1 MTFTSGFSSTGLPK
15 AAAMTHAK
23 LWALSLLLS
32 LVGVK
37 STDVIYTSLPL
48 YHSAGF
54 LGFTSAIAQGTHTS
68 GL

>member
-15 AAAMTHAK
+15 AAAVTHAK

-32 LVGVK
+32 LVGAK

-48 YHSAGF
+48 YHGTGF
-54 LGFTSAIAQGTHTS
+54 LGFNSAIAQGTHTS